1 MESGHRDRAIRL
13 REIYERFAA
22 GDPRPLAEFLADDV
36 VYHLPGKHL
45 GGGTIRGRLSVLQRT
60 ASAAASCEAPPVI
73 RLIDVMACADFVV
86 STERLLARRRGAT
99 LDQEVCV
106 VWRIVDEQCVE
117 LWSHF
122 ADQDACDRFWS

>member
-1 MESGHRDRAIRL
+1 MKSGHRDRVIRF

-45 GGGTIRGRLSVLQRT
+45 GGGTIRGRLPVLQRT
-60 ASAAASCEAPPVI
+60 ASAAATCEAPPVI
-73 RLIDVMACADFVV
+73 SLIEVMACADFVV
-86 STERLLARRRGAT
+86 STERFLAHRRGAR

-106 VWRIVDEQCVE
+106 VWRIVDERCVE